1 MNESALIAGV
11 DEAGRGPLAGPL
23 VVAAVILDPSRPIDG
38 IGDSKALTERRR
50 ETLFP
55 LIREQ
60 ALAFHICVVEV
71 ALIDEI
77 NIFQATMHGMR
88 ESVRGLAV
96 SPALA
101 RIDGNRIP
109 PDLPCAAE
117 AWVGGDARDA
127 AIGAASILA
136 KVTRDRMMLELHQKF
151 PQYGFERHQG
161 YPTAGHL
168 AALREHGP
176 CPDHRRS
183 FAPVKLACERD
194 LFGA

>member
-1 MNESALIAGV
+1 MSDSALIAGV

-23 VVAAVILDPSRPIDG
+23 VVAAVILDPRRPIAG
-38 IGDSKALTERRR
+38 VGDSKALSAKRRDA
-50 ETLFP
+50 LFP
-55 LIREQ
+55 LICEQ
-60 ALAFHICVVEV
+60 ALAFHIHVVTVE
-71 ALIDEI
+71 LIDQL

-88 ESVRGLAV
+88 ESVRALSCA
-96 SPALA
+96 PTLA

-109 PDLPCAAE
+109 PDLPCPAE
-117 AWVGGDARDA
+117 AWVGGDGRDA

-136 KVTRDRMMLELHQKF
+136 KVTRDRMMLDLHQRF
-151 PQYGFERHQG
+151 PRYGFDRHKG
-161 YPTAGHL
+161 YPTAEHL

-194 LFGA
+194 LFGM